1 MNTFPATLDE
11 VLLVFPGLEQ
21 WLQTVGE
28 FKKDLDRNKIEFFY
42 TFGFFVTKTNNKE
55 ELYTK
60 MYQASSDLKYPA
72 RLKYELSKVRV
83 NLTLRAGNFI
93 LQDRM
98 PRGIIPPIIADVVAE
113 ITKIKMILETEEQP
127 NREISQS
134 IPELNKDLV
143 SFENLREY
151 VKDSAEDLDL
161 DSILDKISSKG
172 LGSLSDLEKEFLD
185 NKSKGQ

>member
-1 MNTFPATLDE
+1 MNTFPATLDQ

-60 MYQASSDLKYPA
+60 MYQASPDLKYPA

-98 PRGIIPPIIADVVAE
+98 PKGIIPPIIADVVAE

-127 NREISQS
+127 NTEISQS
-134 IPELNKDLV
+134 IPELNRDLV
-143 SFENLREY
+143 SFDNLREY

>member
-11 VLLVFPGLEQ
+11 VLLSFPGLEQ
-21 WLQTVGE
+21 WLQTIE
-28 FKKDLDRNKIEFFY
+28 QFKKDLDRNKIEFFY

-60 MYQASSDLKYPA
+60 MHQATSDLKYPE
-72 RLKYELSKVRV
+72 RLKYEMLKVRV
-83 NLTLRAGNFI
+83 NLTLRLGNFI

-98 PRGIIPPIIADVVAE
+98 PKGIIPPIIGDVVAE
-113 ITKIKMILETEEQP
+113 ITKIKMIIETEERP

-134 IPELNKDLV
+134 IPELNTDLV
-143 SFENLREY
+143 SFENLQEY
-151 VKDSAEDLDL
+151 VKDTTEDLDL
-161 DSILDKISSKG
+161 DSILDKISSEG